1 MMTDYER
8 VIELQ
13 EIAQRSQGATVAQM
27 STYMEGM
34 EAALNKVSVA
44 WESIV
49 TAVTDSEVIIN
60 VINAVSGLMNVVAS
74 ILSNSAMMIGI
85 MTTLGVLA
93 LNLLGTK
100 MMEWKLAKQQRDLD
114 AQRQRYEVQS
124 ELAAKRQLALESIT
138 EAKIAKQV
146 KLISIREKLKRG
158 ENLTLE
164 EQRILNE
171 SITDADDKRYQNIGT
186 SLGMLQDQNL
196 LLSDMSVLTG
206 AVGGAFG
213 LIASSLMVIKPLMLF
228 ILGIQ
233 KLINA
238 AKAKEGG
245 LTLKNIGL
253 TMKEAM
259 AKKIA
264 AAFGM
269 ANSASAIPYV
279 G

>member
-269 ANSASAIPYV
+269 ANSASALPYV